1 MNTEHTAMVEAKMQ
15 YLWKKIAPP
24 LVHHG
29 AQHGLVVHNDHLG
42 GPGGGAQVQCITG
55 KRM

>member
-1 MNTEHTAMVEAKMQ
+1 MQ